1 LGQTPEVTT
10 DNHDDHEIAMGK
22 GPDQRHHTFSLM
34 ANPIMEIARPGGTNA
49 IQMQDLPLQ
58 LQREYHI

>member
-34 ANPIMEIARPGGTNA
+34 ANPIMEIARPGAPG
-49 IQMQDLPLQ
+49 
-58 LQREYHI
+58 Y